1 MYRAMKSKLQS
12 NRGASMIL
20 VLALLF
26 VCVMVS
32 SVIVFAAS
40 SGMSRSAQRVR
51 QQEAYLAVTSAAD
64 LVTNELKLANEYVGV
79 NTTKKYGCEN
89 CNIPV
94 EMIYFGTM
102 VSGYRLDGDYIGNPL
117 DDGHLMLA
125 KSHSDMGEDKQ
136 TDPENT
142 KALGSLGTMLMR
154 AAEHVYQM
162 ESGYSEQLKIELAES
177 DERLPAVDCVFT
189 MDEEYHVA
197 FSLTTAG
204 SEYGLTIE
212 ASGLVQEAE
221 TVTVEPDADAH
232 TVYYKRYDSMTGA
245 YVDEKDEAFK
255 IPVEVTEAIT
265 RVTWNIPEV
274 EKGVLN

>member
-12 NRGASMIL
+12 NHGASMIL

-32 SVIVFAAS
+32 SVIIFGAS

-51 QQEAYLAVTSAAD
+51 QQKAYLAVTSAAD
-64 LVTNELKLANEYVGV
+64 LITNELKLANEYVGV
-79 NTTKKYGCEN
+79 NTTRKYGCEN

-94 EMIYFGTM
+94 EMIYFGSV

-117 DDGHLMLA
+117 DDGHLMIA
-125 KSHSDMGEDKQ
+125 KSHTDMGEDKQ
-136 TDPENT
+136 TDAENT
-142 KALGSLGTMLMR
+142 KAFGSLGAMLMR

-162 ESGYSEQLKIELAES
+162 ESGYSEQLKIELA
-177 DERLPAVDCVFT
+177 DGDDRMPAVDCVFA
-189 MDEEYHVA
+189 MDEEYHISFA
-197 FSLTTAG
+197 LTTAD
-204 SEYGLTIE
+204 SDYGLTIE
-212 ASGLVQEAE
+212 ASALVQPSERTPE
-221 TVTVEPDADAH
+221 EEEEDMH
-232 TVYYKRYDSMTGA
+232 TVYYKRYDTMTGA
-245 YVDEKDEAFK
+245 YVDEKNEAFK